1 MAEKIESFSIED
13 RIEQWKSIHS
23 KLFPKATAYSQIIQL
38 NEELGELEVTE
49 TNREFAEELGDVL
62 VVAISL
68 LRFPQ
73 TENIGKFIINR
84 EFYKQSSKQQNF
96 RLKLTEKAIDKC
108 KQRVY
113 ENRYKFVNGIY
124 KRDK

>member
-1 MAEKIESFSIED
+1 MEEKIESF
-13 RIEQWKSIHS
+13 KNIHY
-23 KLFPKATAYSQIIQL
+23 KLFPKATPHSQILQL
-38 NEELGELEVTE
+38 NEELKELELAE

-73 TENIGKFIINR
+73 AENIGKFIINR

-96 RLKLTEKAIDKC
+96 RLKLIEKAIDKC
-108 KQRVY
+108 KQRVS
-113 ENRYKFVNGIY
+113 EKRYAFVNGVY

>member
-38 NEELGELEVTE
+38 NEELGELEVIE

-96 RLKLTEKAIDKC
+96 RLKLIEKAIDKC
-108 KQRVY
+108 KQRVS
-113 ENRYKFVNGIY
+113 EKRYAFVNGVY